1 MDVNGE
7 MIRGHID
14 TIILLSLVDGDKD
27 TNEIRRQI
35 EDKSENKF
43 SVKQGTFYSAMQ
55 RLVKQNLIREYRSS
69 SNDGIRRK
77 YFNLTD
83 KGAKYVENNKQ
94 EWALSRDLIDTL
106 VSDETNQ
113 TKVEIVPEKN
123 TDKAPALTYDE
134 KQEFNEF
141 EDPLKDFN
149 ARLDELLSGENVYD
163 EQNNEI
169 VAEESQS
176 ENKASVLTEAEI
188 DAAVAENIEKQNF
201 DEPLNDC
208 TEPLKEEIVEKQF
221 LTGPQ
226 IVTEKAEKAEEPQLD
241 VIEKTGLSQAEER
254 VIENQ
259 VSDDESLR
267 TAASTEYNLNE
278 AYESENSPEEKRA
291 YPFEIDDVDIYE
303 KQPDLKPAVEITVDQ
318 SIAPRPE
325 SSLKNYK
332 IEKNES
338 KEEQQSPEPEQV
350 VAEEVVEAKVEE
362 VASPLPSPSIIGRD
376 DLLEV
381 TDGAKTNRREY
392 KSILSSLFPKENK
405 PEEDVHNERVEKS
418 TEENHIVADM
428 PESVPTRSEVESF
441 RDENISDYEH
451 SLAFERN
458 TAQTAEK
465 RTVERKQPYVGDT
478 SDFSDLYAMAKRE
491 GFKIK
496 TSSNTNKFSG
506 KQILIN
512 KLNCVSALT
521 SYMLLFVEML
531 ILNVCLS
538 DILGWQPNTK
548 IIIAASTAAFPFLML
563 LIFAFNRNRK
573 VKEISPFKDAIEI
586 SIIATFQ
593 ITIIILC
600 VALFVSVD
608 FGDFKSVCEFV
619 LLPFI
624 LTVNIPIFFIIK
636 YALLSTGRYY
646 VGQE

>member
-106 VSDETNQ
+106 VSEETNQ

-201 DEPLNDC
+201 DEPINDG
-208 TEPLKEEIVEKQF
+208 TEPLKEEIAEKQF

-226 IVTEKAEKAEEPQLD
+226 IVTENAEKAEEPQLD

-259 VSDDESLR
+259 VSDDELLR

-291 YPFEIDDVDIYE
+291 YPFEIDDVEIYE

-325 SSLKNYK
+325 SSLKNDK

-338 KEEQQSPEPEQV
+338 KEEKQSAEPEQV

-441 RDENISDYEH
+441 RDDNISDYEH

-478 SDFSDLYAMAKRE
+478 SDFSDLYEMAKRE

-506 KQILIN
+506 KRILIN

>member
-106 VSDETNQ
+106 VSEETNQ

-149 ARLDELLSGENVYD
+149 ARLDELLSGENVYE

-176 ENKASVLTEAEI
+176 EHKASVLTEAEI

-226 IVTEKAEKAEEPQLD
+226 IVTENAEKAEEPQLD

-259 VSDDESLR
+259 VSDDELLR

-291 YPFEIDDVDIYE
+291 YPFEIDDAEIYE

-325 SSLKNYK
+325 SSLKNDK

-338 KEEQQSPEPEQV
+338 KEEQQSAEPEQV

-441 RDENISDYEH
+441 RDDNISDYEH

-506 KQILIN
+506 KRILIN

>member
-149 ARLDELLSGENVYD
+149 ARLDELLSGENVYE

-226 IVTEKAEKAEEPQLD
+226 IVTENAEKAEEPQLD
-241 VIEKTGLSQAEER
+241 VIEKTVLSQAEESL
-254 VIENQ
+254 IENQ

-291 YPFEIDDVDIYE
+291 YPFEIDDVEIYE

-325 SSLKNYK
+325 PSLKNDK

-338 KEEQQSPEPEQV
+338 KEEQQSAEPEQV

-441 RDENISDYEH
+441 RDDNISDYEH

-506 KQILIN
+506 KRILIN

>member
-176 ENKASVLTEAEI
+176 ENNTSVLTEAEI

-226 IVTEKAEKAEEPQLD
+226 IVTENAENAEEPQLD
-241 VIEKTGLSQAEER
+241 VIEKTGLSQAEES

-291 YPFEIDDVDIYE
+291 YPFEIDDVEIYE

-325 SSLKNYK
+325 SSLKNDK

-338 KEEQQSPEPEQV
+338 KEEQQSAEPEQV

-441 RDENISDYEH
+441 RDDNISDYEH

-506 KQILIN
+506 KRILIN

-538 DILGWQPNTK
+538 DILGWQLNTK

>member
-176 ENKASVLTEAEI
+176 EHKASVLTEAEI

-226 IVTEKAEKAEEPQLD
+226 IVTENAEKAEEPQLD
-241 VIEKTGLSQAEER
+241 VIEKTGLSQAKES

-291 YPFEIDDVDIYE
+291 YPFEIDDVEIYE

-325 SSLKNYK
+325 SSLKNDK

-338 KEEQQSPEPEQV
+338 KEEQQSAEPEQV

-418 TEENHIVADM
+418 TEEHHIVADM

-506 KQILIN
+506 KRILIN

>member
-226 IVTEKAEKAEEPQLD
+226 IVTENAEKAEEPQLD
-241 VIEKTGLSQAEER
+241 VIEKTGLSQAEES

-291 YPFEIDDVDIYE
+291 YPFEIDDVEIYE

-325 SSLKNYK
+325 SSLKNDK

-338 KEEQQSPEPEQV
+338 KEEQQSAEPEQV

-405 PEEDVHNERVEKS
+405 PE
-418 TEENHIVADM
+418 
-428 PESVPTRSEVESF
+428 
-441 RDENISDYEH
+441 
-451 SLAFERN
+451 
-458 TAQTAEK
+458 
-465 RTVERKQPYVGDT
+465 
-478 SDFSDLYAMAKRE
+478 
-491 GFKIK
+491 
-496 TSSNTNKFSG
+496 
-506 KQILIN
+506 
-512 KLNCVSALT
+512 
-521 SYMLLFVEML
+521 
-531 ILNVCLS
+531 
-538 DILGWQPNTK
+538 
-548 IIIAASTAAFPFLML
+548 
-563 LIFAFNRNRK
+563 
-573 VKEISPFKDAIEI
+573 
-586 SIIATFQ
+586 
-593 ITIIILC
+593 
-600 VALFVSVD
+600 
-608 FGDFKSVCEFV
+608 
-619 LLPFI
+619 
-624 LTVNIPIFFIIK
+624 
-636 YALLSTGRYY
+636 
-646 VGQE
+646 

>member
-106 VSDETNQ
+106 VSEETNQ

-149 ARLDELLSGENVYD
+149 ARLDELLSGENVYE

-176 ENKASVLTEAEI
+176 EHKASVLTEAEI

-226 IVTEKAEKAEEPQLD
+226 IVTENAEKAEEPQLD

-259 VSDDESLR
+259 VSDDELLR

-291 YPFEIDDVDIYE
+291 YPFEIDDAEIYE

-325 SSLKNYK
+325 SSLKNDK

-338 KEEQQSPEPEQV
+338 KEEQQSAEPEQV

-405 PEEDVHNERVEKS
+405 PEEDVHKERVEKS

-441 RDENISDYEH
+441 RDDNISDYEH

-506 KQILIN
+506 KRILIN

>member
-106 VSDETNQ
+106 VSEETNQ

-149 ARLDELLSGENVYD
+149 ARLDELLLGENVYE

-176 ENKASVLTEAEI
+176 EHKASVLTEAEI

-226 IVTEKAEKAEEPQLD
+226 IVTENAEKAEEPQLD

-259 VSDDESLR
+259 VSDDELLR

-291 YPFEIDDVDIYE
+291 YPFEIDDAEIYE

-325 SSLKNYK
+325 SSLKNDK

-338 KEEQQSPEPEQV
+338 KEEQQSAEPEQV

-506 KQILIN
+506 KRILIN

>member
-106 VSDETNQ
+106 VSEETNQ

-226 IVTEKAEKAEEPQLD
+226 IVTENAEKAEESQLD
-241 VIEKTGLSQAEER
+241 VIEKTGLSQAEES

-291 YPFEIDDVDIYE
+291 YPFEIDDVEIYE

-325 SSLKNYK
+325 SSLKNDK

-338 KEEQQSPEPEQV
+338 KEEQQSAEPEQV

-362 VASPLPSPSIIGRD
+362 VASPLPSPSIMGRD

-405 PEEDVHNERVEKS
+405 PEEEVHNERVEKS

-441 RDENISDYEH
+441 RDDNISDYEH

-506 KQILIN
+506 KRILIN

>member
-176 ENKASVLTEAEI
+176 ENNTSVLTEAEI

-226 IVTEKAEKAEEPQLD
+226 IVIENAEEPQLD
-241 VIEKTGLSQAEER
+241 VIEKTGLSQAEES

-291 YPFEIDDVDIYE
+291 YPFEIDDVEIYE

-325 SSLKNYK
+325 SSLKNDK

-338 KEEQQSPEPEQV
+338 KEEQQSAEPEQV

-506 KQILIN
+506 KRILIN

>member
-226 IVTEKAEKAEEPQLD
+226 IVTENAEKAEEPQLD
-241 VIEKTGLSQAEER
+241 VIEKTGLSQAEESL
-254 VIENQ
+254 IENQ

-291 YPFEIDDVDIYE
+291 YPFEIDDVEIYE

-318 SIAPRPE
+318 SIAPCPE
-325 SSLKNYK
+325 SSLKNDK

-338 KEEQQSPEPEQV
+338 KEEQQSAEPEQV

-441 RDENISDYEH
+441 RDDNISDYEH

-506 KQILIN
+506 KRILIN

>member
-94 EWALSRDLIDTL
+94 EWARSRDLIDAL
-106 VSDETNQ
+106 VSDEKTEKQ
-113 TKVEIVPEKN
+113 ASSIPEEVALESP
-123 TDKAPALTYDE
+123 APIEPE
-134 KQEFNEF
+134 KQEINEF

-149 ARLDELLSGENVYD
+149 ARLDELLSGGNAYETQA
-163 EQNNEI
+163 EEITEEEPQAEI
-169 VAEESQS
+169 VADNTVVETEVEKPVAEEI
-176 ENKASVLTEAEI
+176 ENEEINEPIGDSKEIEKTEIIAEQPVTEPQ
-188 DAAVAENIEKQNF
+188 AVAEKSVDNEQ
-201 DEPLNDC
+201 
-208 TEPLKEEIVEKQF
+208 KEEI
-221 LTGPQ
+221 PQ
-226 IVTEKAEKAEEPQLD
+226 AEEI
-241 VIEKTGLSQAEER
+241 VIEKRAD
-254 VIENQ
+254 N
-259 VSDDESLR
+259 DESLKV
-267 TAASTEYNLNE
+267 AASTEYNLNE
-278 AYESENSPEEKRA
+278 AYENDNAPEEKRV
-291 YPFEIDDVDIYE
+291 YPFEIKDGEIYE
-303 KQPDLKPAVEITVDQ
+303 EKPDLKPAVEITVDQ
-318 SIAPRPE
+318 SIAPRAEVPVKKE
-325 SSLKNYK
+325 EG
-332 IEKNES
+332 EKVEV
-338 KEEQQSPEPEQV
+338 KEEQPPIEEEKPV
-350 VAEEVVEAKVEE
+350 IVEEVVEEKVEE
-362 VASPLPSPSIIGRD
+362 IAPPPPSPSIIGRD

-405 PEEDVHNERVEKS
+405 EEEISDEK
-418 TEENHIVADM
+418 TEKPLEETKSVAAEI
-428 PESVPTRSEVESF
+428 PESVPTRGEVENF
-441 RDENISDYEH
+441 RDENISEYER
-451 SLAFERN
+451 SLAIERN
-458 TAQTAEK
+458 SEQTTEK
-465 RTVERKQPYVGDT
+465 RVDERKQSYGGDS
-478 SDFSDLYAMAKRE
+478 SDFSDLYAMAARE

-506 KQILIN
+506 KRILIN

-531 ILNVCLS
+531 ILNICLS
-538 DILGWQPNTK
+538 GVLGWQPLTK
-548 IIIAASTAAFPFLML
+548 IIIVASTAAFPVLML

-586 SIIATFQ
+586 SLIATFQ

-608 FGDFKSVCEFV
+608 FGDFKAVCEFV

>member
-226 IVTEKAEKAEEPQLD
+226 IVTENAEKAEEPQLD
-241 VIEKTGLSQAEER
+241 VIEKTGLSQAEES

-291 YPFEIDDVDIYE
+291 YPFEIDDVEIYE

-325 SSLKNYK
+325 SSLKNDK

-338 KEEQQSPEPEQV
+338 KEEQQSAEPEQV

-362 VASPLPSPSIIGRD
+362 VASPLPSTSIMGRD

-441 RDENISDYEH
+441 RDDNISDYEH

-506 KQILIN
+506 KRILIN

>member
-7 MIRGHID
+7 MIRGHIV

-83 KGAKYVENNKQ
+83 KGSKYVENNKQ

-176 ENKASVLTEAEI
+176 ENNTSVLTEAEI

-226 IVTEKAEKAEEPQLD
+226 IVTENAEKAEEPQLD
-241 VIEKTGLSQAEER
+241 VIEKTGLSQAEES

-291 YPFEIDDVDIYE
+291 YPFEIDDVEIYE

-325 SSLKNYK
+325 SSLKNDK

-338 KEEQQSPEPEQV
+338 KEEKQSAEPEQV

-441 RDENISDYEH
+441 RDDNISDYEH

-478 SDFSDLYAMAKRE
+478 SDFSDLYEMAKRE

-506 KQILIN
+506 KRILIN

>member
-176 ENKASVLTEAEI
+176 ENNTSVLTEAEI
-188 DAAVAENIEKQNF
+188 DAAVTENIEKQNF

-226 IVTEKAEKAEEPQLD
+226 IVTENAEEPQLD
-241 VIEKTGLSQAEER
+241 VIEKTGLSQAEES

-291 YPFEIDDVDIYE
+291 YPFEIDDVEIYE

-325 SSLKNYK
+325 SSLKNDK

-338 KEEQQSPEPEQV
+338 KEEQQPPEPEQV

-418 TEENHIVADM
+418 TEEHHIVADM

-451 SLAFERN
+451 SLAFDRN

-506 KQILIN
+506 KRILIN

>member
-226 IVTEKAEKAEEPQLD
+226 IVTENAEKAEEPQLD
-241 VIEKTGLSQAEER
+241 VIEKTGLSQAEES

-291 YPFEIDDVDIYE
+291 YPFEIDDAEIYE

-325 SSLKNYK
+325 SSLKNDK

-338 KEEQQSPEPEQV
+338 KEEQQSAEPEQV
-350 VAEEVVEAKVEE
+350 VAEEVAEAKVEE

-441 RDENISDYEH
+441 RDDNISDYEH

-506 KQILIN
+506 KRILIN